1 MVKLHDLVAYLD
13 ALLQPYAFKDYCP
26 NGLQVQGKTSINTLV
41 TGVSANQALIEAA
54 IVQGADALL
63 VHHGLFWKNEPLT
76 LTGIKYHRVKSLVL
90 KDVSLIAYHLPLDAH
105 LVYGNNIQLAN
116 HLGLNFLEAFAV
128 EPGLDLGFIGCL
140 DQAISADQFT
150 ELLTTRLARPPL
162 HIPAFAKDIH
172 KIAWCTGAAQ
182 DFLTQAIEFGVDAY
196 VTGEVSERTVHI
208 AKENNI
214 HFFAA
219 GHHATERYGVKALGE
234 HLSEQFNL
242 QHVFIDIDNPV

>member
-13 ALLQPYAFKDYCP
+13 ALLLPNAFKDYCP
-26 NGLQVQGKTSINTLV
+26 NGLQVQGRVSVNTLV

-54 IVQGADALL
+54 IAQGADALL
-63 VHHGLFWKNEPLT
+63 VHHGLFWKNDPLT
-76 LTGIKYHRVKSLVL
+76 LTGIKYHRIKSLVL
-90 KDVSLIAYHLPLDAH
+90 NDVNLIAYHLPLDAH
-105 LVYGNNIQLAN
+105 LVYGNNIQLAK
-116 HLGLNFLEAFAV
+116 HLGINFTEAFAV

-140 DQAISADQFT
+140 PEPIPAEQFT
-150 ELLTTRLARPPL
+150 ELLTSRLARAPL
-162 HIPAFAKDIH
+162 HIPAFAKEIN

-182 DFLTQAIEFGVDAY
+182 DFLPQAIEFDVDAY

-234 HLSEQFNL
+234 HLSEQFDL
-242 QHVFIDIDNPV
+242 KHIFIDIDNPV